1 MIVKGSARLSESAL
15 ADFTTTVDGGVVVP
29 FAVEVVDVDAEPRSL
44 VLRTASGTPCRG
56 ALLIARRSGRPFG
69 VVTVPADAEG
79 HVDASQVASAVRR
92 LPVPAVVEPPACRP
106 RPSTPRISVVVST
119 CARTESVLRCIR
131 SVLAC
136 DYEDFEVI
144 VIENAPER
152 SATAGAIAASF
163 PDEPALRYLE
173 EPHVGLSH
181 SRNAGL
187 AWATGEVVAFT
198 DDDVVVDRGWLRA
211 IADGFAPEVGCVTGL
226 IMPLSFDNEFQVMFE
241 RFAAFGKGF
250 VRREFSITDPPTQH
264 NRLLPYA
271 AGHLGSGANMAFL
284 TVLAREIGGLDPLL
298 GVGTPTFGG
307 EDIDI
312 LATVLLRG
320 YKLVY
325 EPAALI
331 FHDHPRSY
339 TGIRRRTF
347 AYGVGLTA
355 MLSKHLFVGPRREL
369 VARIPAGIV
378 YILDPKSR
386 KNAPR
391 GSGYPLA
398 YTMFEFLGMA
408 VGPFAYIASAFLS
421 LSRRSSWRPR
431 ILPVRQ
437 RRA

>member
-1 MIVKGSARLSESAL
+1 VKTSARLPESAA
-15 ADFTTTVDGGVVVP
+15 ADFTTTVNGGVEVP

-44 VLRTASGTPCRG
+44 VLRTASGSPCRG

-69 VVTVPADAEG
+69 VVTVAADAEG
-79 HVDASQVASAVRR
+79 HVDASEVASAVGR
-92 LPVPAVVEPPACRP
+92 LPVPAVVERLASSP

-119 CARTESVLRCIR
+119 CARTESVLRCIG

-144 VIENAPER
+144 VIENAPDR
-152 SATAGAIAASF
+152 SATAGAITASF

-173 EPHVGLSH
+173 EPHVGSSH
-181 SRNAGL
+181 TRNAGL

-211 IADGFAPEVGCVTGL
+211 IADGFTPEVGCVTGL

-250 VRREFSITDPPTQH
+250 VRREFSITDPPTQY

-312 LATVLLRG
+312 IATVLLRG

-331 FHDHPRSY
+331 FHAHPRSS
-339 TGIRRRTF
+339 TAMRRRAFT
-347 AYGVGLTA
+347 YGVGLTA
-355 MLSKHLFVGPRREL
+355 MLSKHLLVGPRREL
-369 VARIPAGIV
+369 VGRIPAGIV
-378 YILDPKSR
+378 YLLDPRSR
-386 KNAPR
+386 KNAHR

-408 VGPFAYIASAFLS
+408 VGPFAYLASAFLS
-421 LSRRSSWRPR
+421 LFRRASWRPR
-431 ILPVRQ
+431 ILRVRQ